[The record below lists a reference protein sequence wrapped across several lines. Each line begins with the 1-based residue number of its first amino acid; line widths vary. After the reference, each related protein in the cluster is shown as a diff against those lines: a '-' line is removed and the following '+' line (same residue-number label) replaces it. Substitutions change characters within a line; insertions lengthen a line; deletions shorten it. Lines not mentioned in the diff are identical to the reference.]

1 MIKGFAAHSNKLKA
15 SRNQNFYDPFGGE
28 FKIHTANHKKNQTQ
42 NLKPSIESCFL
53 KGGNEYE

>member
-1 MIKGFAAHSNKLKA
+1 VLKGFAAHSNKLKA

-28 FKIHTANHKKNQTQ
+28 FKIHTANHKAD
-42 NLKPSIESCFL
+42 LKSESHLFESCFL

>member
-28 FKIHTANHKKNQTQ
+28 FKIHTANHKADLKSESHLL
-42 NLKPSIESCFL
+42 NLVFL
-53 KGGNEYE
+53 